1 MGIAVVDREVG
12 YAESWQEEGK
22 GLDVGRG
29 GKGGKLG
36 GGRRLEERERCER
49 GGRWE
54 GDSVG
59 ES

>member
-29 GKGGKLG
+29 GRVESWEEDGDL
-36 GGRRLEERERCER
+36 RRGSGVNE
-49 GGRWE
+49 E
-54 GDSVG
+54 GDG
-59 ES
+59 REIR